1 MFGKLETTSVD
12 LSKLRDVVKNEIVTK
27 TLYDEL
33 AKNVNAIETTDT
45 SNLAKKAD
53 YNKTFSEFEKKWM
66 DDYNGKY
73 IITQE
78 INKLTTKNFASRFLQ
93 IKQNMQMYV

>member
-1 MFGKLETTSVD
+1 MFGKLETASVD

-53 YNKTFSEFEKKWM
+53 YNKTFSEFEKK
-66 DDYNGKY
+66 
-73 IITQE
+73 
-78 INKLTTKNFASRFLQ
+78 
-93 IKQNMQMYV
+93 

>member
-33 AKNVNAIETTDT
+33 AKNVNAIELTDT

-53 YNKTFSEFEKKWM
+53 YNKTFSEFEKK
-66 DDYNGKY
+66 
-73 IITQE
+73 
-78 INKLTTKNFASRFLQ
+78 
-93 IKQNMQMYV
+93 

>member
-45 SNLAKKAD
+45 SNLAKKAG
-53 YNKTFSEFEKKWM
+53 YNKTFSEFEKK
-66 DDYNGKY
+66 
-73 IITQE
+73 
-78 INKLTTKNFASRFLQ
+78 
-93 IKQNMQMYV
+93 